1 MPSERASGVHS
12 TRRLP
17 KAGSRP
23 HGVGGIMKDLLYISA
38 LTLTLCACSA
48 HNPFIVTSTTDVKPA
63 AARHYPA
70 YVGPVLVVAG
80 PLPSNARFE
89 MIGEIEIGK
98 VWYGGADRI
107 LQELADRA
115 RELGA
120 DAVIDVK
127 TWHQPSGY
135 SWAAPHGHG
144 QAVKLLNPEE
154 LHDLSALGK
163 ML

>member
-1 MPSERASGVHS
+1 MNK
-12 TRRLP
+12 L
-17 KAGSRP
+17 
-23 HGVGGIMKDLLYISA
+23 ICISVLA
-38 LTLTLCACSA
+38 MVLSACSA
-48 HNPFIVTSTTDVKPA
+48 RNPFIVANTTDLTPA
-63 AARHYPA
+63 SAQHNSAH
-70 YVGPVLVVAG
+70 VGPVLIVAG
-80 PLPSNARFE
+80 PLPAKARFE
-89 MIGEIEIGK
+89 LIGEIEIGK
-98 VWYGGADRI
+98 VWYGGADKI

-120 DAVIDVK
+120 DAVIEVK

-144 QAVKLLNPEE
+144 QAVKILNPEE